1 MKITKKMKENKG
13 FTLVELIV
21 VIVILAILA
30 AILVPALLGYIDKA
44 KGQQIVLNGKSV
56 LTAAQAEL
64 SSAYAKNKTPAD
76 VAKQSI
82 IDTADVPDGAT
93 YSIKVGGASDAA
105 ATSGNHAAFTVY
117 GVKYTE
123 NGKTIYYVND
133 GTSASWDESDAA
145 KTAYEGLKVTVGATQ
160 VTCAEI
166 VIK

>member
-1 MKITKKMKENKG
+1 MKKMKENKG

-64 SSAYAKNKTPAD
+64 SSTYAKSKTPSE

-82 IDTADVPDGAT
+82 IDTADVPAGAT
-93 YSIKVGGASDAA
+93 YSIKVGGPVNAE
-105 ATSGNHAAFTVY
+105 ATSANHAAFTVY

-123 NGKTIYYVND
+123 GDKTIYYVND
-133 GTSASWDESDAA
+133 GTSQSWEESAAA
-145 KTAYEGLKVTVGATQ
+145 KTAYEGLSITVGESKVTCSQ
-160 VTCAEI
+160 I

>member
-1 MKITKKMKENKG
+1 MKENKG

-64 SSAYAKNKTPAD
+64 TSTYAKSKMPEE

-82 IDTADVPDGAT
+82 IDTADVPAGAT
-93 YSIKVGGASDAA
+93 YSIKVGGPVNAK
-105 ATSGNHAAFTVY
+105 ATSANHAAFTVY

-123 NGKTIYYVND
+123 GDKTIYYVND
-133 GTSASWDESDAA
+133 GTSASWEEGTAA
-145 KTAYEGLKVTVGATQ
+145 QEAYEKLKVGSGDTA
-160 VTCAEI
+160 VTCAQI
-166 VIK
+166 QIKTN